1 MGRWSRARACGWLS
15 TAMSIRVSTDHK
27 SFCQLATSMT
37 LNQRAVFLGF
47 SPIVTVQASD
57 ACARDTKW
65 SRAAQAG
72 LLGFAGERHGVYFLD
87 LEWPLAS
94 MPNSSPRGTGTCPAL
109 CGIQPVNYC
118 ETVMNLRAIEQTA
131 SWGQHR
137 VNGVEP
143 PRHQADG
150 VMGTT
155 SRQWRGTPEFDFH
168 ICRPGGPDL
177 ANAIL
182 MRFIGC
188 VSQQN

>member
-94 MPNSSPRGTGTCPAL
+94 MPNSSYAELVLCRTRPPGAL
-109 CGIQPVNYC
+109 
-118 ETVMNLRAIEQTA
+118 A
-131 SWGQHR
+131 
-137 VNGVEP
+137 
-143 PRHQADG
+143 
-150 VMGTT
+150 
-155 SRQWRGTPEFDFH
+155 
-168 ICRPGGPDL
+168 L
-177 ANAIL
+177 A
-182 MRFIGC
+182 RRC
-188 VSQQN
+188 VAFNQ